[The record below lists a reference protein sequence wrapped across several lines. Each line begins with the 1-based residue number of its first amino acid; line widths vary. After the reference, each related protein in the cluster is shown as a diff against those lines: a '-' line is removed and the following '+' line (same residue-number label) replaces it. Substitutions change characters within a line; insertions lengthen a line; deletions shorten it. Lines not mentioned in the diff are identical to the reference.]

1 MMERSVHNTTSKNVA
16 LLVSALSSFLAPFMG
31 ASTNVALPAI
41 GREFAMDAVLLGW
54 VATSYLLAA
63 AMFLVPLGKIA
74 DIHGRKRI
82 FTWGILVYTLASL
95 LCALAPSAAWFI
107 GFRVLQGIGS
117 ALIFGTSVAILTSV
131 FPLGERGRA
140 LGISV
145 ATTYLGLSLGPV
157 LGGLL
162 TGLLGWRS
170 IFLIN
175 VPFGVLILPLVLW
188 KLKGEWAEAKGERFD
203 LVGSIVYGLSLVGLM
218 VGFSRLPGSL
228 GVWLTLAGIVGIAL
242 FVGWEMKVQSP
253 VLNVNLFRNNTVFAF
268 SNLAALINYSAT
280 AAVGFLLSL
289 YLQHIKELSPQDAG
303 LILMAQPILMA
314 VLSPVAGRLSDRIES
329 RTIAS
334 AGMGLTV
341 VGLLLLTLLNEQ
353 TALGFIISS
362 LVLLGCGF
370 GLFSSPN
377 TNAVMSSVD
386 RRSYG
391 VASAILGTMRL
402 TGQTLSLGIATLIFA
417 VYIGKAQITPEN
429 YPLFLTS
436 ARTAFI
442 IFAALCVG
450 GVFASLARGK
460 ARNARREA

>member
-63 AMFLVPLGKIA
+63 AVFLVPLGKMA
-74 DIHGRKRI
+74 DIHGRKRT
-82 FTWGILVYTLASL
+82 FAWGMLVYTLASL

-107 GFRVLQGIGS
+107 GFRGLQGIGS

-131 FPLGERGRA
+131 FPPGERGRA
-140 LGISV
+140 LGITI

-157 LGGLL
+157 LGGFL

-175 VPFGVLILPLVLW
+175 IPFGVLILPLALW

-203 LVGSIVYGLSLVGLM
+203 LVGSIVYSLSLVALM
-218 VGFSRLPGSL
+218 VGFSRLPASL
-228 GVWLTLAGIVGIAL
+228 GVWLTLAGTVGIAL
-242 FVGWEMKVQSP
+242 FVGWEMKVESP
-253 VLNVNLFRNNTVFAF
+253 VLNVNLFRNSTVFAF

-280 AAVGFLLSL
+280 TAVGFLLSL
-289 YLQHIKELSPQDAG
+289 YLQHIKGLSPQNAG
-303 LILMAQPILMA
+303 LILVAQPIVMA
-314 VLSPVAGRLSDRIES
+314 ILSPVAGRLSDRIES
-329 RTIAS
+329 RAIAS
-334 AGMGLTV
+334 TGMGLTV
-341 VGLLLLTLLNEQ
+341 VGLLLLTALNEQ
-353 TALGFIISS
+353 TAIGFIVFS
-362 LVLLGCGF
+362 LILLGCGF

-391 VASAILGTMRL
+391 VASAIVGTMRL

-417 VYIGKAQITPEN
+417 VYIGKVQITPEY
-429 YPLFLTS
+429 YPLFLIS

-442 IFAALCVG
+442 IFAALCIG

-460 ARNARREA
+460 VRNVGPDG

>member
-1 MMERSVHNTTSKNVA
+1 MEHSTHNTTSKNVA
-16 LLVSALSSFLAPFMG
+16 LLLSALSSFLAPFMG

-41 GREFAMDAVLLGW
+41 GREFTMDAVLLGW

-74 DIHGRKRI
+74 DIHGRKKI

-95 LCALAPSAAWFI
+95 LCALAPSAAWLI

-140 LGISV
+140 LGITV

-162 TGLLGWRS
+162 TGLFGWRS

-175 VPFGVLILPLVLW
+175 VPFGVLILPLALG

-203 LVGSIVYGLSLVGLM
+203 LVGSIVYSLSLVALM

-228 GVWLTLAGIVGIAL
+228 GVWLTLAGVAGIAL
-242 FVGWEMKVQSP
+242 FVGWELRVESP
-253 VLNVNLFRNNTVFAF
+253 ILNVNLFKNNTVFAF

-280 AAVGFLLSL
+280 TAVGFLLSL
-289 YLQHIKELSPQDAG
+289 YLQHVKGLSPQNAG
-303 LILMAQPILMA
+303 LILVAQPIVMA
-314 VLSPVAGRLSDRIES
+314 ILSPVAGRLSDRIES

-341 VGLLLLTLLNEQ
+341 VGLVILTLLNEQ

-362 LVLLGCGF
+362 LILLGCGF

-377 TNAVMSSVD
+377 TNAVMSSVE

-391 VASAILGTMRL
+391 VASAIVGTMRL

-429 YPLFLTS
+429 YPLFLVS

-450 GVFASLARGK
+450 GVFASLARGR
-460 ARNARREA
+460 ARNVRRQ

>member
-1 MMERSVHNTTSKNVA
+1 MMERNVHNTTSKNVA

-74 DIHGRKRI
+74 DIHGRKRV

-107 GFRVLQGIGS
+107 GFRALQGIGS

-140 LGISV
+140 LGITV

-162 TGLLGWRS
+162 TGLFGWRS

-175 VPFGVLILPLVLW
+175 VPFGVLILPLALG

-203 LVGSIVYGLSLVGLM
+203 LVGSIGYGLSLAGLM
-218 VGFSRLPGSL
+218 YGFSRLPGSL
-228 GVWLTLAGIVGIAL
+228 GVGLTLAGIVGIAL
-242 FVGWEMKVQSP
+242 FVGWEIRVQSP

-280 AAVGFLLSL
+280 TAVGFLLSL
-289 YLQHIKELSPQDAG
+289 YLQHVKGLSPQNAG
-303 LILMAQPILMA
+303 LILVAQPIVMA
-314 VLSPVAGRLSDRIES
+314 ILSPVAGRLSDRIES

-341 VGLLLLTLLNEQ
+341 VGLVILTLLNEQ

-362 LVLLGCGF
+362 LILLGCGF

-377 TNAVMSSVD
+377 TNAVMSSVE

-391 VASAILGTMRL
+391 VASAIVGTMRL

-429 YPLFLTS
+429 YPLFLVS

-450 GVFASLARGK
+450 GVFASLARGR
-460 ARNARREA
+460 ARNVRRQ